1 MATAAEST
9 TNNLTLSALGKDQ
22 KPNGISTKPST
33 SRGSIFVKAPESP
46 RNSSFVGSSISP
58 NRLIRDNITMGANPV
73 APSEMPQPHALP
85 QYHSSTPF
93 ILSNHSSGSLMVENI
108 GTLREVDAEMLE
120 LGVEEKRIE
129 ELADFDDEG
138 RRLEASA
145 SVASFSDL
153 ETMKDATSASSL
165 EGLEAWAQAKNTMQ
179 DDTDPGH
186 ASVFPAHDM
195 DLSRPTSAHS
205 SPTLQDDATASA
217 SMPAIDEDSTIQ
229 ISVPA
234 NDISEQP
241 LIQRPNETSEDND
254 FYIGDSH
261 CQSDDGVA
269 TSSSGE
275 IDEEALARRR
285 AAGRHDRS
293 DSFDRR
299 KNESALFAE
308 AVGESSLLL
317 KKIIEEDSSSDFDD
331 DDIDVEEGDLMQ
343 GEEDLAQHAFEESR
357 PVSEGLIYDET
368 QDNAVALVDSISV
381 RCAVSA
387 SNDATVASENQKL
400 KVSNVDISLSSAD
413 PPQATLN
420 DESFVFEEYDSM
432 MPSQN
437 GSVQHNSSFNFP
449 SRGTTP
455 AASPCSRKQDI
466 IVRPYIRPPLSLSN
480 ANWKFIRH
488 YSSGANLE
496 SNLRSTSGSFNGIA
510 PSSDDSFVYR
520 GIRANPPEITQRG
533 VSRGNYAQLH
543 RKAWLEVTDKH
554 HRYGKNLRM
563 YYKHWESLGHPYHMF
578 FDWLDSKGEAEGN
591 PLPEIPELPRSV
603 LDTDT
608 VLYITNPDVSAR
620 YALEIVVDPADGSA
634 IILDQKLQTP
644 IHTGKDGWI
653 FILRDHVF
661 YGSQKVTAHNV
672 AQNSSNDSVPCK
684 FRQRFHHSSFFGG
697 KAVASAGI
705 FLTDEQGRMT
715 HLYPHSGHYRPGEA
729 HMQRVLFFLQR
740 LGVELSTFDVDMQ
753 QIFKVSRKSAP
764 NGGDVGEKK
773 ENKRQPSTEKKCD
786 KSLLCQVP
794 HNSLSNTLS
803 TAKELAKKSK
813 KTDCLHLMGGLE
825 VACFLAHKALMIQF
839 GVFHQI
845 HKIRRLPHESR
856 NSVNAVLDF
865 INVDDKIQ

>member
-9 TNNLTLSALGKDQ
+9 TDLTISALGKDQ
-22 KPNGISTKPST
+22 QPNGISKNSST
-33 SRGSIFVKAPESP
+33 SRGTIFITAPESP
-46 RNSSFVGSSISP
+46 RNCLFVGSSTTP
-58 NRLIRDNITMGANPV
+58 HRLIRDNRTSTMGANPV
-73 APSEMPQPHALP
+73 ATSKMPQPHPLS
-85 QYHSSTPF
+85 QNHSSPPF
-93 ILSNHSSGSLMVENI
+93 ILSNHSSGSIMAENI
-108 GTLREVDAEMLE
+108 GALREVDAEMLE

-145 SVASFSDL
+145 SVASFTDL
-153 ETMKDATSASSL
+153 DTAKDVTSKSSL
-165 EGLEAWAQAKNTMQ
+165 ESLEAWAQGNIMQ
-179 DDTDPGH
+179 AEPSTF
-186 ASVFPAHDM
+186 ASEHISESPAHHVDS
-195 DLSRPTSAHS
+195 SRPTFTHS
-205 SPTLQDDATASA
+205 SSTLQNDTTTSD
-217 SMPAIDEDSTIQ
+217 SMPEIDEDSTIH
-229 ISVPA
+229 IPHPPS
-234 NDISEQP
+234 DSSEP
-241 LIQRPNETSEDND
+241 TLIQGTDEPFENDD

-261 CQSDDGVA
+261 CRSDNRSA

-285 AAGRHDRS
+285 AAGRHARS

-331 DDIDVEEGDLMQ
+331 DDIDIEEGNQLQ
-343 GEEDLAQHAFEESR
+343 GEDVVQHDFELS
-357 PVSEGLIYDET
+357 PEGLISEET
-368 QDNAVALVDSISV
+368 QGHAVNAIDRFIATTP
-381 RCAVSA
+381 
-387 SNDATVASENQKL
+387 NDATAVNKNQSF
-400 KVSNVDISLSSAD
+400 KVGKVETALTSID
-413 PPQATLN
+413 PPQTTLN
-420 DESFVFEEYDSM
+420 DESFVFEEHDSIM
-432 MPSQN
+432 MCQN
-437 GSVQHNSSFNFP
+437 EVLPHNSSFNFP

-455 AASPCSRKQDI
+455 AASPCSRKQDAI
-466 IVRPYIRPPLSLSN
+466 ARPYIRPLLSLPN
-480 ANWKFIRH
+480 TNWKFIRH
-488 YSSGANLE
+488 FSSGANLD
-496 SNLRSTSGSFNGIA
+496 SNTRSSSGNFNGIA
-510 PSSDDSFVYR
+510 ASSDESFVYR

-578 FDWLDSKGEAEGN
+578 FDWLDSKGEAEGK

-634 IILDQKLQTP
+634 IVLDQKQQTP
-644 IHTGKDGWI
+644 IHTGKEGWI

-661 YGSQKVTAHNV
+661 YGSQKVTAPNA
-672 AQNSSNDSVPCK
+672 AQSSSDDSVPCK

-705 FLTDEQGRMT
+705 FLTDDQGRMT

-764 NGGDVGEKK
+764 NGDDSGEKK
-773 ENKRQPSTEKKCD
+773 EKKCKLSTEKRRD
-786 KSLLCQVP
+786 QSLQCQQ
-794 HNSLSNTLS
+794 
-803 TAKELAKKSK
+803 AKKSK

-825 VACFLAHKALMIQF
+825 VACFLGHKALMIQF

-856 NSVNAVLDF
+856 NSVIAVLDF
-865 INVDDKIQ
+865 INADDKKQ